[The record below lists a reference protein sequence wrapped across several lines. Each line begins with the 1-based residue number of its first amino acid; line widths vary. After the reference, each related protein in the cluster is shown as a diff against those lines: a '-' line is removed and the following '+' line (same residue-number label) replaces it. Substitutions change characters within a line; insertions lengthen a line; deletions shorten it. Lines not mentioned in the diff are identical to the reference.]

1 MQSTTKK
8 IGKNIQNLYF
18 KNMKF
23 KYYFRKSSFK
33 KDIDSAN
40 ILLEQIEIYKP
51 QNFLEVGVFQGV
63 TSKNVCEKLH
73 EINEE
78 NFLFH
83 GIDVFEDT
91 DSNFDNHEKTV
102 KHNRLSNP
110 LKHLIFNIILK
121 KNLFSIE
128 SIYVFLKKFKNN
140 VNLYKGF
147 SDTELLKI
155 DMSKIDMIFL
165 DGGHSYETV
174 KNDLFLILKGIKK
187 NKIIIC
193 DDYDQKNYGVKK
205 AVDELLNQVSEIKKL
220 NNRLVKIIV

>member
-1 MQSTTKK
+1 
-8 IGKNIQNLYF
+8 
-18 KNMKF
+18 MKF

-40 ILLEQIEIYKP
+40 ILLEQIEIHKP

-63 TSKNVCEKLH
+63 TSKNVCEKLY
-73 EINEE
+73 EINKE

-83 GIDVFEDT
+83 GIDVFENT
-91 DSNFDNHEKTV
+91 DSNFDSREKTT

-128 SIYVFLKKFKNN
+128 NIYDFLKKFKDN

-174 KNDLFLILKGIKK
+174 KNDLFLILKSIKK

-193 DDYDQKNYGVKK
+193 DDYDQESYGVKK
-205 AVDELLNQVSEIKKL
+205 AVDELSSQVSKIRML
-220 NNRLVKIIV
+220 NNRLVKITV

>member
-1 MQSTTKK
+1 
-8 IGKNIQNLYF
+8 
-18 KNMKF
+18 MKF

-40 ILLEQIEIYKP
+40 ILLEQIEIHKP

-63 TSKNVCEKLH
+63 TSKNVCEKLY
-73 EINEE
+73 EINKE

-83 GIDVFEDT
+83 GIDVFENT
-91 DSNFDNHEKTV
+91 DSNFDSREKTT

-128 SIYVFLKKFKNN
+128 NIYDFLKKFKDN

-174 KNDLFLILKGIKK
+174 KNDLSIILKGIKK
-187 NKIIIC
+187 DKIIIC
-193 DDYDQKNYGVKK
+193 DDYDQVNYGVKK
-205 AVDELLNQVSEIKKL
+205 AVDEFLNQVSEIKKL
-220 NNRLVKIIV
+220 NNRLVKITV

>member
-1 MQSTTKK
+1 
-8 IGKNIQNLYF
+8 
-18 KNMKF
+18 MKF

-33 KDIDSAN
+33 KDVLSAN
-40 ILLEQIEIYKP
+40 ILLKEIEKHKP
-51 QNFLEVGVFQGV
+51 KTFLEVGVFQGV
-63 TSKNVCEKLH
+63 TSKNVCKKLY
-73 EINEE
+73 EINKK
-78 NFLFH
+78 NFSFY

-91 DSNFDNHEKTV
+91 DTNFDNHEMTS

-121 KNLFSIE
+121 KNLYSIE
-128 SIYVFLKKFKNN
+128 SIYEFLKRFKNN
-140 VNLYKGF
+140 VHLYKGF

-174 KNDLFLILKGIKK
+174 KNDLFLIIKGIKK